1 MKINLLTV
9 GAFTVAL
16 AMPLGVCAQQSQY
29 PAQGQYPSQ
38 QSRPTMPSPSKLQ
51 HRWMKR
57 LERLNL
63 SGDQQQHIQS
73 LIDQYSQA
81 HPEGS
86 PRQPGSGRE
95 LRRQIMGVL
104 TSDQQNQLRAQ
115 MRAYHAQM
123 AQRRAQMQQQGG
135 QNPQQDRDQQ
145 GPPDQ
150 QQQPYQQGPPNQQPP
165 NQQPPNQGQPG
176 GQEMPPDQGP
186 PPGAP
191 PA

>member
-9 GAFTVAL
+9 GAFAVAL

-29 PAQGQYPSQ
+29 PAPQGQYPAQ
-38 QSRPTMPSPSKLQ
+38 QNRTTMPSPSKLQ

-63 SGDQQQHIQS
+63 SGDQQQHVQS

-115 MRAYHAQM
+115 MRADHAQM

-135 QNPQQDRDQQ
+135 QYPQQDRDQQ

-150 QQQPYQQGPPNQQPP
+150 QQQPYQQGPTNQQ
-165 NQQPPNQGQPG
+165 
-176 GQEMPPDQGP
+176 PPDQGP
-186 PPGAP
+186 PPGTP
-191 PA
+191 PV